1 MLNFNYSI
9 LKVIIMKYLKCFLLF
24 VFAITVWACED
35 MDFIEEVPES
45 DYLLTG
51 VNKDVLEGL
60 VLGAYEPLSRSRGRL
75 WESIY
80 GSAVEL
86 MGEYALSVT
95 GNFNV
100 FATYNFAAVRQNEL
114 NPMWT
119 SFYEA
124 IGRANFLIQSVEE
137 NTTLPVDVRD
147 RAIAEGR
154 FIRALVYY
162 QLVRAWGEVPLRLA
176 PVTNADEIGQPLASI
191 DNIYAQIIADL
202 QFAENGLPETV
213 PPASAGRAT
222 KGAAMTM
229 LADVYLTRGD
239 YPNAR
244 SKSLE
249 VINSKEAFGYNLEPS
264 FEVLYSPTSP
274 TNPEDI
280 FSIKFAQ
287 IRAQGNFLPAYA
299 HDNRANAAGLAAR
312 GLRRFTTYESVP
324 LIRDWDMQDMRRSWN
339 LYDSITIAGERL
351 PANVPLDGDYLFGKY
366 RDPDAPEET
375 AAGNDFY
382 LYRYADVLLIFAE
395 AENQINGPTIA
406 AYDAINQVRR
416 RGYGVDV
423 NMPSELAD
431 LPEGLS
437 KTEFDDLVFRE
448 RGYEFFFECKRWFDL
463 KRTGRWE
470 KFVNESGIKSVP
482 TQGEFWPIPN
492 IEIANNPEIK

>member
-1 MLNFNYSI
+1 MKPL
-9 LKVIIMKYLKCFLLF
+9 KYLILIASLLTF
-24 VFAITVWACED
+24 WACED

-51 VNKDVLEGL
+51 VNEDVLEGL
-60 VLGAYEPLSRSRGRL
+60 VLGTYEPLSRSRGRL

-95 GNFNV
+95 GSFNV
-100 FATYNFAAVRQNEL
+100 FATYNFAAIRQNEL

-137 NTTLPVDVRD
+137 NTTLPVDVKD
-147 RAIAEGR
+147 RAIAEAR
-154 FIRALVYY
+154 FVRALVYY
-162 QLVRAWGEVPLRLA
+162 QLVRSWGEVPLRLE
-176 PVTNADEIGQPLASI
+176 PVTDADNIGQPLASI
-191 DNIYAQIIADL
+191 DEIYTQIIEDL
-202 QFAENGLPETV
+202 QFAENALPETV

-222 KGAAMTM
+222 KGAALTM

-239 YPNAR
+239 YQNAR

-249 VINSKEAFGYNLEPS
+249 VINSKDAFGYGLEPS
-264 FEVLYSPTSP
+264 FDVLYSPTSP

-299 HDNRANAAGLAAR
+299 HDDRAKAAGLAAR
-312 GLRRFTTYESVP
+312 GLRRFTTFKSVP
-324 LIRDWDMQDMRRSWN
+324 LIQNWDEQDLRKDWN
-339 LYDSITIAGERL
+339 LYDSITINGERL
-351 PANVPLDGDYLFGKY
+351 RANIPLNGDYFFGKY
-366 RDPDAPEET
+366 RDPGAPEET

-382 LYRYADVLLIFAE
+382 IYRYADVLLIFAE
-395 AENQINGPTIA
+395 AENQLNGPTAA

-416 RGYGVDV
+416 RGYGVDI
-423 NMPSELAD
+423 NTPSELAD

-470 KFVNESGIKSVP
+470 KFANESGIKTAP

-492 IEIANNPEIK
+492 VEIANNPDIN